1 MTSSAF
7 EFAAKQAIIETVE
20 DEYGE
25 RYAPDD
31 IQSVWLC
38 HILGNKKGL
47 FIDNGRNT
55 RYYEVTWDAQLEEM
69 YLDMYEKKENRKFYV
84 DQAEGLLERA
94 KQACS
99 FS

>member
-25 RYAPDD
+25 RYAMDD
-31 IQSVWLC
+31 IQTVWLC
-38 HILGNKKGL
+38 HVLGNKKGL
-47 FIDNGRNT
+47 FIDSGRNA
-55 RYYEVTWDAQLEEM
+55 RYYEVTWNAPLEEM
-69 YLDMYEKKENRKFYV
+69 YLDMYEKKENRKFDI
-84 DQAEGLLERA
+84 DQAEALRERA

>member
-25 RYAPDD
+25 DYTMDE
-31 IQSVWLC
+31 IQTVWLC
-38 HILGNKKGL
+38 HVLGNKKGL
-47 FIDNGRNT
+47 FIDSGKNT
-55 RYYEVTWDAQLEEM
+55 RYYEVTYNAPLEEM
-69 YLDMYEKKENRKFYV
+69 YLDVYFKHENRKFDIDQV
-84 DQAEGLLERA
+84 DGMRERA
-94 KQACS
+94 KQAYS

>member
-1 MTSSAF
+1 MTTN
-7 EFAAKQAIIETVE
+7 EFVLAAKQAIIETVE

-25 RYAPDD
+25 RYSPDD

-55 RYYEVTWDAQLEEM
+55 RYYEVTWNAPLEEM
-69 YLDMYEKKENRKFYV
+69 YLDMYEKKENRRFDT

-94 KQACS
+94 KQACW

>member
-7 EFAAKQAIIETVE
+7 ELAAKQAIIETVE

-31 IQSVWLC
+31 IQVVWLC
-38 HILGNKKGL
+38 HVLGNKKGL
-47 FIDNGRNT
+47 FIDNGRNS
-55 RYYEVTWDAQLEEM
+55 RYYEVTYNAPLEEM
-69 YLDMYEKKENRKFYV
+69 YLDVYFKHENRKFDA
-84 DQAEGLLERA
+84 DQAEALRERG